1 MASDHRAPEAV
12 ARSASS
18 QRCAVHPARP
28 AADTCPVCGRP
39 RCDRDAAASSGGCL
53 ACAGTAVPAKEAR
66 ARRAVPTDEGVIRAA
81 LAVLPISLLGGAI
94 SSEYVGTDVF
104 GIVTPFLVG
113 VACGAAAVAA
123 AGAVPR
129 PEGLRVVRL
138 VGLLYALIATGY
150 GFRFVVG
157 GEDPF
162 APAGDR
168 IWPYAA
174 AAAGAWLWTIPPK
187 RRSADGQGR
196 AGRP

>member
-1 MASDHRAPEAV
+1 MTASR
-12 ARSASS
+12 
-18 QRCAVHPARP
+18 
-28 AADTCPVCGRP
+28 
-39 RCDRDAAASSGGCL
+39 GCL
-53 ACAGTAVPAKEAR
+53 ACEGKAAPAKEVL
-66 ARRAVPTDEGVIRAA
+66 ARRPVPTGEGVIRAA
-81 LAVLPISLLGGAI
+81 LAVLPVSLLGGAI
-94 SSEYVGTDVF
+94 ASEYVGTDVF

-113 VACGAAAVAA
+113 VACGAVAVAA
-123 AGAVPR
+123 AGAVRR
-129 PEGLRVVRL
+129 PEGLRAVRL

-187 RRSADGQGR
+187 RRRSAGNR
-196 AGRP
+196 AGREDR